1 MRRLIVVWGIISLV
15 QLLPFSAFAQQD
27 KLVGRWEGNIQ
38 APQGERPTNAV
49 FKKEGDGYT
58 GKMPGMRPG
67 TEVVLKDI
75 KIDGNKVTAKSDIE
89 TPQATIT
96 VNYSFTLEGE
106 AMKGELSADFGGQSM
121 AFPITLKRV
130 SADPASAPT
139 ALATAQNQAAGA
151 GGGQQRQR
159 VDVPQP
165 QQKQSIDYF
174 AGPWSYKYVG
184 RESALG
190 PAPRDCTVT
199 FAKRADGKS
208 VEGASDCNTDG
219 GAFNSTTLIVWDEA
233 TKTLSFTEKL
243 SNGVTLTSRGDWSS
257 PISIRFAVEPVK
269 TKDQSLQLRRTI
281 SIVAAHS
288 FTVTEELSEDGG
300 PFVRLGSAVYS
311 KVGAK

>member
-1 MRRLIVVWGIISLV
+1 
-15 QLLPFSAFAQQD
+15 
-27 KLVGRWEGNIQ
+27 
-38 APQGERPTNAV
+38 
-49 FKKEGDGYT
+49 
-58 GKMPGMRPG
+58 
-67 TEVVLKDI
+67 VLKDI

-96 VNYSFTLEGE
+96 VNYTFTLDGE

-130 SADPASAPT
+130 STDPGSAPVAAAPAQTQT
-139 ALATAQNQAAGA
+139 APGGGG

-174 AGPWSYKYVG
+174 VGQWAYKYVG

-190 PAPRDCTVT
+190 PAPRQCSVT
-199 FAKRADGKS
+199 FTKRADGKS
-208 VEGASDCNTDG
+208 VDGAADCTHDG
-219 GAFNSTTLIVWDEA
+219 GAFKATSVVTFDDA
-233 TKTLSFTEKL
+233 TKMMTFTEKL
-243 SNGVTLTSRGDWSS
+243 SNGVTLTSKADWTS
-257 PISIRFAVEPVK
+257 PISIRFTIDPVK
-269 TKDQSLQLRRTI
+269 AKGQSLQLRRTI

-288 FTVTEELSEDGG
+288 FTVAEELSEDGG

-311 KVGAK
+311 KAGAK

>member
-1 MRRLIVVWGIISLV
+1 MRQSFIALGLI
-15 QLLPFSAFAQQD
+15 LLIGVSAFAQD
-27 KLVGRWEGNIQ
+27 KLVGRWEGVIQ
-38 APQGERPTNAV
+38 SPQGERPTNAI
-49 FKKEGDGYT
+49 FKKEGDSYT
-58 GKMPGMRPG
+58 GKMPGLRPG

-96 VNYSFTLEGE
+96 VNYTFTLEGE
-106 AMKGELSADFGGQSM
+106 AMKGEVSADFGGQNM
-121 AFPITLKRV
+121 AFPITMKRV
-130 SADPASAPT
+130 STDPASAPT
-139 ALATAQNQAAGA
+139 AAAPAQATGGGAGA
-151 GGGQQRQR
+151 GGQQRQR

-174 AGPWSYKYVG
+174 VGPWSYKYVG

-208 VEGASDCNTDG
+208 VEGASDCKTDG
-219 GAFNSTTLIVWDEA
+219 GAFKNTALIVWDEA
-233 TKTLSFTEKL
+233 TKTMTFTEKL

-257 PISIRFAVEPVK
+257 PISIRFAVDPVK
-269 TKDQSLQLRRTI
+269 TKGQSLQLRRTI

-311 KVGAK
+311 KAGAK